1 MSAHCGWRVWDSG
14 DITDCGKFAVRDTSL
29 CEEHLQD
36 ELHSLAADIER
47 HERCI
52 EIARERVATLTF
64 RGEKLNG

>member
-1 MSAHCGWRVWDSG
+1 MD
-14 DITDCGKFAVRDTSL
+14 DCGRLAVRDTSL

-36 ELHSLAADIER
+36 ELRSLAADIKR

>member
-36 ELHSLAADIER
+36 ELHSLAADIKR
-47 HERCI
+47 DGTLSQ
-52 EIARERVATLTF
+52 IARERVAKLTF
-64 RGEKLNG
+64 RGNSHA

>member
-1 MSAHCGWRVWDSG
+1 MSAHCRWRVWGGG
-14 DITDCGKFAVRDTSL
+14 DMADCGKLAVRDTSL

-36 ELHSLAADIER
+36 ELRSLAAAIKR